1 MQIQPTKL
9 PYPEL
14 YSLEGAVSFVTNAIK
29 YETFE
34 NELHLPEFLLS
45 PQSTLSFQA
54 GDSLDMATLLVSILI
69 GVGFDAY
76 VVVGY
81 APSEIVRNDQS
92 MAVCPLLEQNGAAE
106 EPAKAA
112 AAAATDS
119 SGSNRARYTCVTT
132 DHLS

>member
-34 NELHLPEFLLS
+34 DELHPPAFLLS

-81 APSEIVRNDQS
+81 APHEIVRNDQS
-92 MAVCPLLEQNGAAE
+92 MAVCPLLEQEAA
-106 EPAKAA
+106 AKTEVARAA
-112 AAAATDS
+112 AAVEP
-119 SGSNRARYTCVTT
+119 SGTNKARYMCVTN
-132 DHLS
+132 H